1 MLKIYYNT
9 KSNADIAI
17 KLEIKGSYCRA
28 EVKQYE
34 DVDNDDAQN
43 TEKVI
48 SQGADVIENMLPYNS
63 YVMTAKKGKVK
74 IYRQISSS
82 AFKWLDLNRLGVAI
96 KMDFANIGQLYGTR
110 DIIQVDTGIMVGEVK
125 DVVVRLFEVNI
136 DKLEVDADQEYELL
150 PFNSDD
156 LVLGD
161 HPRMSLWDSYSLSA
175 CGHEFKANRKGFPV
189 EGDFEE
195 ALTSESG
202 SDYIEFTI
210 QKYKGNFTEKLTR
223 DIDDEEV
230 MVECS
235 AGLCNNRRVRLQN
248 GKGCF
253 RVYPFGH
260 TGAIKIKLG
269 RKWYEVWNDYGL
281 RLGGED

>member
-9 KSNADIAI
+9 KSNADIDV
-17 KLEIKGSYCRA
+17 KLQIKGSYCRA
-28 EVKQYE
+28 EVKQGSE
-34 DVDNDDAQN
+34 EETPVITGMDV
-43 TEKVI
+43 V
-48 SQGADVIENMLPYNS
+48 ENMLPYNS
-63 YVMTAKKGKVK
+63 YVLIAKEGSVK

-82 AFKWLDLNRLGVAI
+82 SFKWLDLNRLGVSI
-96 KMDFANIGQLYGTR
+96 KMDFAKLGQLYGTR
-110 DIIQVDTGIMVGEVK
+110 NIIQVDTGVMAAEEK
-125 DVVVRLFEVNI
+125 DIIVRLFEVNK
-136 DKLEVDADQEYELL
+136 DKLVIDADQDYELL

-161 HPRMSLWDSYSLSA
+161 HPRMTLWDSYSLSA
-175 CGHEFKANRKGFPV
+175 CGYEFKANRKGFPL
-189 EGDFEE
+189 EGDFEV
-195 ALTSESG
+195 ALQLDASA
-202 SDYIEFTI
+202 DYIEFTI
-210 QKYKGNFTEKLTR
+210 QKYKGNFIEKLAR

-248 GKGCF
+248 GRGSF
-253 RVYPFGH
+253 RLYPFGH

-281 RLGGED
+281 CLGGEG